1 MTYDQEDN
9 IHETEITDTPGA
21 EDPVFSSFKTKF
33 LQKPGEHLLG
43 IGTTGSGKTHKA
55 YWLLKQL
62 MPYEKCIWFDCGKS
76 AQMGAEPEIG
86 PLFGMGYPVNIIIP
100 WGCDVTV
107 DNSPVQVTI
116 QKAPSAPYFWEYIK
130 PGHINIGIINRFII
144 EPEVY
149 ARYISLAYKRL
160 IELAQPGRFPKEL
173 LPLAII
179 QDEFQDVAPGQT
191 IRLNKSMLDSA
202 IRISWNI
209 NKLRSCGIR
218 LCGFTQKYTFIY
230 PNARIAFTWIM
241 ACRGAYFERD
251 DPDLADFNRMYKRL
265 DIQQAVMW
273 FPKKIFRHRWRF
285 PRYECPP
292 DLKVSFDG
300 LVEDDRPAKKEK
312 KYERGVQSC

>member
-1 MTYDQEDN
+1 MSLYDDGDEQIQETAIGDLPN
-9 IHETEITDTPGA
+9 ELDQVYA
-21 EDPVFSSFKTKF
+21 AFKSKF
-33 LQKPGEHLLG
+33 LKKPGEHLLG

-62 MPYEKCIWFDCGKS
+62 LPYEKCIWFDCGKS
-76 AQMGAEPEIG
+76 ANMGAEPEIG
-86 PLFGMGYPVNIIIP
+86 PLFNMGYPVNVIVP
-100 WGCDVTV
+100 YGCTV
-107 DNSPVQVTI
+107 EIKNSPVPFQISITDRAD
-116 QKAPSAPYFWEYIK
+116 QLWYHIK
-130 PGHINIGIINRFII
+130 PGHINIAIISRFVI
-144 EPEVY
+144 EPEIY
-149 ARYISLAYKRL
+149 ARYIAQAYKRL
-160 IELAQPGRFPKEL
+160 IELAQPGKFPREL
-173 LPLAII
+173 LPLSII

-241 ACRGAYFERD
+241 ACRGAYFEHD
-251 DPDLADFNRMYKRL
+251 DPDLAGFNRMYKRL

-285 PRYECPP
+285 PRYECPEG
-292 DLKVSFDG
+292 LEITFDG
-300 LVEDDRPAKKEK
+300 LVEDDAPSKPRTHAA
-312 KYERGVQSC
+312 